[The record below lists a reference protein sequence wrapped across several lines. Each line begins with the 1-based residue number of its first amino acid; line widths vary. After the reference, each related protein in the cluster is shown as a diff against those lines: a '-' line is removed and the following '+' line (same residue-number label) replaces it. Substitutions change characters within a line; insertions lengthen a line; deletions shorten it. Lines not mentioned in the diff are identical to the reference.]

1 MCIVIICFLDYDV
14 INFEINLS
22 FLVKQFF
29 FVTIKS
35 GQKFKYLKN
44 EKSFFRWNKKQF
56 LSFLKEFYLF
66 TGIVSDLRVGF
77 WNKSFRNFAWHLFNC
92 VKISVWLRAKGFI
105 LVRVCSFACRHTALK
120 VLFNFWY

>member
-1 MCIVIICFLDYDV
+1 MCILIICFLDYDV

-56 LSFLKEFYLF
+56 LSFLKEFY
-66 TGIVSDLRVGF
+66 
-77 WNKSFRNFAWHLFNC
+77 
-92 VKISVWLRAKGFI
+92 
-105 LVRVCSFACRHTALK
+105 
-120 VLFNFWY
+120 